1 VTEAAGSKRRY
12 ALFVKRGSTL
22 TFSKLRDE
30 GVGIDGGLLFWQS
43 GQREI
48 ARPLTDIVSV
58 NLTTIHLG
66 DLGDC
71 GQCVIS
77 FAGVQALVV
86 SGSAAD
92 RHAETG
98 GNAVYRDFV
107 RDLHAS
113 LIAAGHAG
121 AVRFSAG
128 MNLARI
134 RFLKVML
141 AILGLAM
148 VVLPIGLML
157 WTGELGLLGGT
168 AFGIVFVWGYYNVA
182 RRNQPRSYEP
192 GAIPPDL
199 LP

>member
-1 VTEAAGSKRRY
+1 MTEAAGGKRRY
-12 ALFVKRGSTL
+12 ALFVKRGSAL
-22 TFSKLRDE
+22 TFFKTRDE

-48 ARPLTDIVSV
+48 ARPVTDIVSV

-66 DLGDC
+66 DHGDY
-71 GQCVIS
+71 GQCVIG
-77 FAGVQALVV
+77 FARVQALVV
-86 SGSAAD
+86 SGSGVG
-92 RHAETG
+92 RHADAG
-98 GNAVYRDFV
+98 RNAVYRDFL

-128 MNLARI
+128 FSLARI
-134 RFLKVML
+134 RFLKAML
-141 AILGLAM
+141 AIVGLAM

-168 AFGIVFVWGYYNVA
+168 AFGIVFVWGYYKVA
-182 RRNQPRSYEP
+182 RRNEPRRYEP
-192 GAIPPDL
+192 DAIPPDL